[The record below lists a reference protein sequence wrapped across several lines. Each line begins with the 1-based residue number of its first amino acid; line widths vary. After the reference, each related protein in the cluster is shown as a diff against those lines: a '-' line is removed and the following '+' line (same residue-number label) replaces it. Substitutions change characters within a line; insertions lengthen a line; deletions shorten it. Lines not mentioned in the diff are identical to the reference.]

1 MKQLTKEYIQ
11 NAYNTCKDKQE
22 FIDLLDIQYEH
33 KSGTTLNIEI
43 LNHLLTINPNIS
55 KSDITAK
62 AFRDRY
68 KERLIDE
75 YNTNPNICVICGS
88 VVPYD
93 RKDTYTCSKKCC
105 HIKAN
110 KERGPRSKET
120 KERISKSVL
129 RSIYNTPKLKLISEC
144 ISLGILEN
152 YNNVNY
158 TDRYINIDRCKE
170 HVCPICGKTY
180 HTYLANNECLKDY
193 SACSQEC
200 LKIKMKTA
208 VSNKVQERIKNGT
221 HKGWQSRNITSYP
234 EKFWKQVLENNN
246 IPYKFN
252 YHFDKYFLDFYIE
265 IDNRKIDLEI
275 DGKQHKYQERLESD
289 KTRDEFV
296 KSQNIEVY
304 RIDWNEIN
312 SDYGKVLMKDKIDK
326 FLEYIQER

>member
-33 KSGTTLNIEI
+33 KSGTTLDNEI
-43 LNHLLTINPNIS
+43 LNYLRTINTNIS
-55 KSDITAK
+55 KTDITAK

-68 KERLIDE
+68 KERLISE
-75 YNTNPNICVICGS
+75 YNKNPNICVICGS

-110 KERGPRSKET
+110 KERGPRSNET
-120 KERISKSVL
+120 KEKISKSVL
-129 RSIYNTPKLKLISEC
+129 CSIYNTSRLKLISEC

-170 HVCPICGKTY
+170 HICPICGKKY
-180 HTYLANNECLKDY
+180 HTYLANNGDLTDY

-208 VSNKVQERIKNGT
+208 VSNKVQERIKNGI

-234 EKFWKQVLENNN
+234 ERFWKQVLDNNN

-275 DGKQHKYQERLESD
+275 DGKQHKYNERLESD
-289 KTRDEFV
+289 RIRDEFV

-312 SDYGKVLMKDKIDK
+312 SDYGKTMMKEKIDK